1 MIISKEEISE
11 IKEGFSEM
19 KEGLKE
25 LKEDNEED
33 KLKNNKN
40 ETEESSFDRIVRYV
54 SYFGFVFLGLMILLF
69 DFFEIWRNA
78 GDIFQRKEWYEMWMG
93 QKNSVWLVFILCI
106 GYILYLWGNEEQE
119 NSQEK
124 ENKSE
129 DNRPRIDKN
138 GADEIE
144 KLSKLRE
151 KGILTDEEFETK
163 KKELLDRI

>member
-1 MIISKEEISE
+1 
-11 IKEGFSEM
+11 
-19 KEGLKE
+19 
-25 LKEDNEED
+25 
-33 KLKNNKN
+33 
-40 ETEESSFDRIVRYV
+40 
-54 SYFGFVFLGLMILLF
+54 
-69 DFFEIWRNA
+69 
-78 GDIFQRKEWYEMWMG
+78 MG
-93 QKNSVWLVFILCI
+93 QWK
-106 GYILYLWGNEEQE
+106 